1 MLADR
6 SWVELVF
13 RGSRIWG
20 MIRGLLLG
28 VLMAMG
34 VPCATA
40 QDLAKGWVP
49 DDEAKTNLVVIFC
62 DDLGW
67 GDLASFGHPTIKTP
81 RLDQMAAEGARFT
94 QFYSASPACTASRYA
109 LLTGRVP
116 KRSGFS
122 WVLGPKSP
130 RGIHPNEVTIA
141 EGLKEQGYATAIF
154 GKWHLGRPEE
164 YLPLAHG
171 FDEYLGLPYSND
183 MRPPKWEDI
192 PLIEG
197 NEVVELN
204 PDQRKLTRL
213 YTDRAIEFIE
223 RHQEQN
229 FFVYLPYAM
238 PHLPLYPGENF
249 AGSSARGTY
258 GDVVEEIDHH
268 VGRILDRLTELG
280 LASNTLVVF
289 TSDNGPWIIK
299 DEEGGSSGLLRDGK
313 GSTWEG
319 GVRVPTVFWQ
329 PGAIEA
335 GRVVREV
342 ASTMDLLPTAFVNA
356 NQALPESRA
365 LDGRSIANLLY
376 HPRLVEAYDEWESD
390 GILERKP
397 LFFYGPSEL
406 HAVRSGPWKLHIRT
420 SSQTGIKHFGGKLP
434 LLFHLE
440 HDPSEQWDL
449 AEEHPEIVAELQAL
463 IDAHLAEVAATGN
476 DFDPPREA

>member
-1 MLADR
+1 MARIRLLVATTAFVFSCAGPQEEAADAPMAG
-6 SWVELVF
+6 
-13 RGSRIWG
+13 GS
-20 MIRGLLLG
+20 
-28 VLMAMG
+28 
-34 VPCATA
+34 
-40 QDLAKGWVP
+40 
-49 DDEAKTNLVVIFC
+49 KTNLVVIFC

-192 PLIEG
+192 PLLEG

-204 PDQRKLTRL
+204 PDQTKLTRL
-213 YTDRAIEFIE
+213 YTDRAIDFIE
-223 RHQEQN
+223 RHREEN

-238 PHLPLYPGENF
+238 PHLPLYPGEDF
-249 AGSSARGTY
+249 AGTSGRGTY

-280 LASNTLVVF
+280 LAEDTLVVF

-319 GVRVPTVFWQ
+319 GVRVPTIFWQ
-329 PGAIEA
+329 PGRIEA

-342 ASTMDLLPTAFVNA
+342 ASTTDLLPTAFELA
-356 NQALPESRA
+356 GAELPADRV
-365 LDGRSIANLLY
+365 LDGQSIATDLY
-376 HPRLVEAYDEWESD
+376 LPSSDDWMWPPPLYPR
-390 GILERKP
+390 RT
-397 LFFYGPSEL
+397 LFFYGSREL
-406 HAVRSGPWKLHIRT
+406 HAVRCGPWKLHIRT
-420 SSQTGIKHFGGKLP
+420 SSQTGIQHFDGKLP
-434 LLFHLE
+434 LLFHLD
-440 HDPSEQWDL
+440 HDPSEEWDL
-449 AEEHPEIVAELQAL
+449 AEKHPEIVAELQTL
-463 IDAHLAEVAATGN
+463 IELHLAEVAATGT
-476 DFDPPREA
+476 DFDE

>member
-1 MLADR
+1 MV
-6 SWVELVF
+6 WK
-13 RGSRIWG
+13 
-20 MIRGLLLG
+20 LLLV
-28 VLMAMG
+28 VLMASDSS
-34 VPCATA
+34 CALGRGA
-40 QDLAKGWVP
+40 AKGWVK
-49 DDEAKTNLVVIFC
+49 DGEARANLVVIFC

-141 EGLKEQGYATAIF
+141 EGLKERGYATAIF

-183 MRPPKWEDI
+183 MRPPKWESI

-197 NEVVELN
+197 NEVIELD
-204 PDQRKLTRL
+204 PDQTKLTRL
-213 YTDRAIEFIE
+213 YTDRAIDFIE
-223 RHQEQN
+223 RHREEN

-238 PHLPLYPGENF
+238 PHLPLYPGEDF
-249 AGSSARGTY
+249 AGASARGLY

-280 LASNTLVVF
+280 LAEDTLVVF

-319 GVRVPTVFWQ
+319 GVRVPTIFWQ
-329 PGAIEA
+329 PGRVEA
-335 GRVVREV
+335 GRVVRAV
-342 ASTMDLLPTAFVNA
+342 ASTTDLLPTAFA
-356 NQALPESRA
+356 MAGQPLPTERVI
-365 LDGRSIANLLY
+365 DGRDLNAVLRGAS
-376 HPRLVEAYDEWESD
+376 VERD
-390 GILERKP
+390 P
-397 LFFYGPSEL
+397 LFFYGPREL

-420 SSQTGIKHFGGKLP
+420 SSQTGIQHFDGKLP
-434 LLFHLE
+434 LLFHLD
-440 HDPSEQWDL
+440 HDPSEEWDL
-449 AEEHPEIVAELQAL
+449 AEKHPEIVAELQSL
-463 IDAHLAEVAATGN
+463 IELHLAEVAATGT
-476 DFDPPREA
+476 DFDE

>member
-1 MLADR
+1 MVWR
-6 SWVELVF
+6 
-13 RGSRIWG
+13 
-20 MIRGLLLG
+20 LLLG
-28 VLMAMG
+28 LLMASDSS
-34 VPCATA
+34 CALRQGA
-40 QDLAKGWVP
+40 AEGWVK
-49 DDEAKTNLVVIFC
+49 DGEARANLVVIFC

-67 GDLASFGHPTIKTP
+67 GDLASFGHPTIETP
-81 RLDQMAAEGARFT
+81 RLDQMAREGARFS

-154 GKWHLGRPEE
+154 GKWHLGRPTK

-197 NEVVELN
+197 NEVVDLN
-204 PDQRKLTRL
+204 PDQTQLTRL
-213 YTDRAIEFIE
+213 YTDRAIDFIE
-223 RHQEQN
+223 RNQQQN

-238 PHLPLYPGENF
+238 PHLPLYPGEDF
-249 AGSSARGTY
+249 AGTSARGLY

-280 LASNTLVVF
+280 LAQDTLVVF

-299 DEEGGSSGLLRDGK
+299 EEEGGSSGLLRDGK

-329 PGAIEA
+329 PGVIEA

-342 ASTMDLLPTAFVNA
+342 GSTTDLLPTAFAMVG
-356 NQALPESRA
+356 QPLPTERVI
-365 LDGRSIANLLY
+365 DGRDLSAVL
-376 HPRLVEAYDEWESD
+376 RGASVERD
-390 GILERKP
+390 P
-397 LFFYGPSEL
+397 LFFYGPREL

-420 SSQTGIKHFGGKLP
+420 SSQTGIQHFGGKLP

-440 HDPSEQWDL
+440 HDPSEEWDL
-449 AEEHPEIVAELQAL
+449 AEKHPEIVAELQAL
-463 IDAHLAEVAATGN
+463 IDAHLAEVAETGT
-476 DFDPPREA
+476 DFDE